1 MLRFEQSK
9 SGPDRYSDDYLL
21 SQYYTGGEQ
30 METVSGNLA
39 SALRIEPG
47 ITAIIGSGGKSTLLK
62 ALGLEL
68 MRAGGRVLLCTTTHL
83 VSRRWRAMDG
93 SSRRLTPRLEAR
105 CPTRPR
111 LHLRGLRGACAGS
124 ICQAGVLDPET
135 GKLSAPAE
143 ALDELAQRFGYVLA
157 EADGSKRL
165 PLKAHATWEPVVP
178 AGMANLIWVVGAS
191 GLGKPINEAVHRP
204 ELFCERCGC
213 ELTDIATPE
222 RVAQVLNAELR
233 MLNLNNARIMLQPS
247 RHAQRPN
254 DGRSASRQPSAASSS
269 PPASKGS

>member
-1 MLRFEQSK
+1 
-9 SGPDRYSDDYLL
+9 
-21 SQYYTGGEQ
+21 

-62 ALGLEL
+62 TLGLEL
-68 MRAGGRVLLCTTTHL
+68 MRAGGGVLLCTTTHMFP
-83 VSRRWRAMDG
+83 VAGVPWDG
-93 SSRRLTPRLEAR
+93 SNRRLGAAPWKPGAAHVPGCTCE
-105 CPTRPR
+105 
-111 LHLRGLRGACAGS
+111 ACAGLARGS

-143 ALDELAQRFGYVLA
+143 PLNELAQRFDYVLA

-165 PLKAHATWEPVVP
+165 PLKAHAAWEPVIP
-178 AGMANLIWVVGAS
+178 SGTANVVCAS
-191 GLGKPINEAVHRP
+191 GLGKPVAEVAHRP

-222 RVAQVLNAELR
+222 RVAQVLNAEMQALKLGTAR
-233 MLNLNNARIMLQPS
+233 AMLNQVDTLSDPTMADRFEAALN
-247 RHAQRPN
+247 RPLIAT
-254 DGRSASRQPSAASSS
+254 SL
-269 PPASKGS
+269 K

>member
-1 MLRFEQSK
+1 
-9 SGPDRYSDDYLL
+9 
-21 SQYYTGGEQ
+21 
-30 METVSGNLA
+30 METTSGNLA
-39 SALRIEPG
+39 STLKIEPG

-62 ALGLEL
+62 TLGLEL
-68 MRAGGRVLLCTTTHL
+68 MRAGGRVLLCTTTHMFP
-83 VSRRWRAMDG
+83 VAGVPWDG
-93 SSRRLTPRLEAR
+93 SSRRLGAAPWKPGA
-105 CPTRPR
+105 
-111 LHLRGLRGACAGS
+111 LHVPGCTCEACAGMSRGS

-143 ALDELAQRFGYVLA
+143 PLNELAQRFDYVLA

-165 PLKAHATWEPVVP
+165 PLKAHAAWEPVIP
-178 AGMANLIWVVGAS
+178 AATANVVWIVGAL

-233 MLNLNNARIMLQPS
+233 MLNLSNARIMLNQVDTLSDPAMAD
-247 RHAQRPN
+247 RLETAL
-254 DGRSASRQPSAASSS
+254 GRSVVATSL
-269 PPASKGS
+269 K